1 MILVLRFHQDL
12 PPPKTPAP
20 ERVVHQLQVLH
31 LSSQENS
38 VSGSESSRQNST
50 SQASGASKYFP
61 TSPDSIKLTE
71 WVKIRKKL
79 VPNPPLIPPSPSF
92 GRIDSC
98 LHYGTQLLRSFE
110 SPHVAPGKSNSPRS
124 LSNDWNECDDH
135 PSEKRPRLHN
145 TSTEVVSSQNPTLA
159 PSTGSFQ
166 STDFQNWVKI
176 QNENGTYYVNT
187 LSGHTSTT
195 EPRQSEP
202 IFEMRTKLRELPPV
216 DLARLD
222 VPNEFWVQHPQPMNV
237 SKSKENHFAFQ
248 LDTRRLQCKFSRNV
262 FSSLYVVNQIDQK
275 FIGCLATDDVGT
287 KYLILID
294 QHAAHER
301 ICLEKLIRREL
312 ELLNFLFAA
321 FIEFFSL

>member
-1 MILVLRFHQDL
+1 
-12 PPPKTPAP
+12 
-20 ERVVHQLQVLH
+20 
-31 LSSQENS
+31 
-38 VSGSESSRQNST
+38 
-50 SQASGASKYFP
+50 
-61 TSPDSIKLTE
+61 
-71 WVKIRKKL
+71 
-79 VPNPPLIPPSPSF
+79 
-92 GRIDSC
+92 
-98 LHYGTQLLRSFE
+98 
-110 SPHVAPGKSNSPRS
+110 
-124 LSNDWNECDDH
+124 
-135 PSEKRPRLHN
+135 
-145 TSTEVVSSQNPTLA
+145 
-159 PSTGSFQ
+159 
-166 STDFQNWVKI
+166 
-176 QNENGTYYVNT
+176 
-187 LSGHTSTT
+187 
-195 EPRQSEP
+195 
-202 IFEMRTKLRELPPV
+202 MRTKLRELPPV